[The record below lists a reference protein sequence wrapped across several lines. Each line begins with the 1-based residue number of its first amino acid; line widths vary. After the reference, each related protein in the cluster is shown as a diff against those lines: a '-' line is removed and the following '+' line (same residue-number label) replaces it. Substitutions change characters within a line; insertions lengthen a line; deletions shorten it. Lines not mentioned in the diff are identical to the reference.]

1 MDFYRLRRDRQDLER
16 FLSERLAARPDL
28 RFVDVRDRFGT
39 RVALVPANAMTME
52 AGTLDAKVPLMLG
65 GIPQGEVRVGVSTEA
80 IDLDIETLRRSLRI
94 KVALVAALGVGL
106 LAVGLFYSL
115 HLIRKNRALEHAR
128 QSSERVAY
136 RVNLGSGLAH
146 EIRNP
151 LGSIRLGVS
160 MLRDSVSDEDALN
173 TIELVER
180 GIKHLNKLVVDVTQ
194 FSRQKALERT
204 RVDLRDS
211 LERSIDLVSERIR
224 EKNATVDR
232 KFSDAS
238 IVGQWDA
245 DQLRQVFVNVIANA
259 VDASP
264 ENAIVKI
271 STQTL
276 SVDTDGDAAAS
287 KTYAR
292 VIIEDRGKG
301 MDEATRDRIF
311 EPFFSTKKRGTG
323 LGLAIVKQIVEHH
336 GGRISVASEP
346 GSGSRFTIDLPISQ

>member
-1 MDFYRLRRDRQDLER
+1 
-16 FLSERLAARPDL
+16 
-28 RFVDVRDRFGT
+28 
-39 RVALVPANAMTME
+39 
-52 AGTLDAKVPLMLG
+52 
-65 GIPQGEVRVGVSTEA
+65 
-80 IDLDIETLRRSLRI
+80 
-94 KVALVAALGVGL
+94 
-106 LAVGLFYSL
+106 
-115 HLIRKNRALEHAR
+115 
-128 QSSERVAY
+128 
-136 RVNLGSGLAH
+136 
-146 EIRNP
+146 
-151 LGSIRLGVS
+151 
-160 MLRDSVSDEDALN
+160 MLRDSVSDKDALN

-204 RVDLRDS
+204 RVDLHDS

-224 EKNATVDR
+224 DKNATVES
-232 KFSDAS
+232 KFSDTS

-276 SVDTDGDAAAS
+276 SVDTDGDAGAQ

-292 VIIEDRGKG
+292 VVIEDRGKG
-301 MDEATRDRIF
+301 MDKATRDRMF

-346 GSGSRFTIDLPISQ
+346 GSGSRFTIDLPIS